1 MKRAATAMT
10 TAPITV
16 SMTLPLIARL
26 PAALFRRPRLVIA
39 GRASAVAAAQ
49 HRAGRMVG
57 QGGPGH
63 VRQVVLFPGM
73 ALARLGQLVDHVMQP
88 GMPFRRHLGALRLAI
103 IDDPAPVAAEPPAAA
118 PGRLLAPEAVIA
130 IPIGIGPDGFAAQ
143 PGQYSGSECCAHFL
157 VLAQPL
163 SHLSRPAVKPGALN
177 PQVARHAQILRTYSR
192 RARFAWRILWPG
204 MSWTL
209 YLAASARPMGYR
221 GE

>member
-88 GMPFRRHLGALRLAI
+88 GMPFRRHLGAFRLAVV
-103 IDDPAPVAAEPPAAA
+103 DDPAPVAAESPAA
-118 PGRLLAPEAVIA
+118 PPRRLVAPEAIVVVA
-130 IPIGIGPDGFAAQ
+130 VGVAADRHPAQ
-143 PGQYSGSECCAHFL
+143 PGQ
-157 VLAQPL
+157 
-163 SHLSRPAVKPGALN
+163 
-177 PQVARHAQILRTYSR
+177 
-192 RARFAWRILWPG
+192 
-204 MSWTL
+204 
-209 YLAASARPMGYR
+209 
-221 GE
+221 